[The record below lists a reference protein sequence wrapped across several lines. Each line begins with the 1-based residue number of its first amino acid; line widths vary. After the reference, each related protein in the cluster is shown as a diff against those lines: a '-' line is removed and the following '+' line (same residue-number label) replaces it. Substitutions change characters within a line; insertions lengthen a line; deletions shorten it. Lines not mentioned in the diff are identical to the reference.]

1 MNIHKICSSSTRI
14 KILKTILYDDTLH
27 SVSKTAAELRISKG
41 LVSAYFSI
49 LNKEGILRRVGRK
62 FCIQHTTLTRALKIM
77 LNVTFLNTDIFRRYS
92 FVKGVGIYGSMAKG
106 TNTKDSDID
115 LWIMT
120 KPISEENLA
129 KLTRV
134 IMKFGNIKPLYL
146 TQDKLEILKKND
158 QLFYHA
164 LLFGSITI
172 YGDELET

>member
-1 MNIHKICSSSTRI
+1 M
-14 KILKTILYDDTLH
+14 
-27 SVSKTAAELRISKG
+27 
-41 LVSAYFSI
+41 
-49 LNKEGILRRVGRK
+49 
-62 FCIQHTTLTRALKIM
+62 
-77 LNVTFLNTDIFRRYS
+77 
-92 FVKGVGIYGSMAKG
+92 KGVGIYGSMAKG